1 MSEYINI
8 NKLFE
13 KLPESEL
20 KAVQVYF
27 DDFITDKFYKYKIN
41 VKILFL
47 SLVYK
52 EGQSPNTQKVM
63 TYKEFREL
71 FPHCEWLTIPRRS
84 WALPGVRSTFGGL
97 TSGSQIRLMKAYIK
111 ADRINYKTSF
121 YHECVVK
128 ECENQNKLNE
138 FIKNRSDAKVEIVN
152 ELASKCNINEDEI
165 DPDEF

>member
-84 WALPGVRSTFGGL
+84 FGAL
-97 TSGSQIRLMKAYIK
+97 TSGSQIRLRKAYIK

-138 FIKNRSDAKVEIVN
+138 FIKNRSDAKVEMAQSAADKVLVN

-165 DPDEF
+165 DPDMF

>member
-52 EGQSPNTQKVM
+52 NNTQKVM

-71 FPHCEWLTIPRRS
+71 FPECEWLTIPKRS
-84 WALPGVRSTFGGL
+84 FGGL

>member
-27 DDFITDKFYKYKIN
+27 DDFITDKFYKYKMNI
-41 VKILFL
+41 KILCL

-52 EGQSPNTQKVM
+52 NNTQKFM

-71 FPHCEWLTIPRRS
+71 FPQCEWLTIPKR
-84 WALPGVRSTFGGL
+84 AFGAL

-111 ADRINYKTSF
+111 ADRINYKTTF

-128 ECENQNKLNE
+128 EVDNQNKLNE
-138 FIKNRSDAKVEIVN
+138 FIKDRSDAKVEIVN
-152 ELASKCNINEDEI
+152 ELASKCNINDDEI

>member
-13 KLPESEL
+13 KLPEQEL

-41 VKILFL
+41 VKILFF

-52 EGQSPNTQKVM
+52 NKTQKVM

-71 FPHCEWLTIPRRS
+71 FPECEWLTIPKR
-84 WALPGVRSTFGGL
+84 AFGAL

-138 FIKNRSDAKVEIVN
+138 FIKNRSEAKVQIVN
-152 ELASKCNINEDEI
+152 ELSEKCNINDEEI
-165 DPDEF
+165 DPDLF

>member
-84 WALPGVRSTFGGL
+84 FGAL

-165 DPDEF
+165 DPDMF

>member
-27 DDFITDKFYKYKIN
+27 DDFITDKFYKYKMN

-71 FPHCEWLTIPRRS
+71 FPHCEWLTIPKRS
-84 WALPGVRSTFGGL
+84 FGAL

>member
-71 FPHCEWLTIPRRS
+71 FPHCEWLTIPKRS
-84 WALPGVRSTFGGL
+84 FGGL

-165 DPDEF
+165 DPDMF

>member
-27 DDFITDKFYKYKIN
+27 DDFITDKFYKYKMN

-52 EGQSPNTQKVM
+52 NNTQKVM

-71 FPHCEWLTIPRRS
+71 FPECEWLTIPRRS

-138 FIKNRSDAKVEIVN
+138 FIKNRSEAKVEIVN

>member
-27 DDFITDKFYKYKIN
+27 DDFITDKFYKYKMN

-52 EGQSPNTQKVM
+52 NNTQKVM

-71 FPHCEWLTIPRRS
+71 FPECEWLTIPRRS
-84 WALPGVRSTFGGL
+84 FGGL

-111 ADRINYKTSF
+111 ADRINYKTTF

-138 FIKNRSDAKVEIVN
+138 FIKNRSEAKVEIVN

>member
-27 DDFITDKFYKYKIN
+27 DDFITDKFYKYKMN

-52 EGQSPNTQKVM
+52 NNTQKVM

-71 FPHCEWLTIPRRS
+71 FPECEWLTIPKR
-84 WALPGVRSTFGGL
+84 AFGVL
-97 TSGSQIRLMKAYIK
+97 TSGSKMRLMKAYIK

-138 FIKNRSDAKVEIVN
+138 FIKNRSEAKVEIVN

>member
-52 EGQSPNTQKVM
+52 EGHSPGQSLNTQKVM

-71 FPHCEWLTIPRRS
+71 FPECEWLTIPRRS
-84 WALPGVRSTFGGL
+84 FGAL

-111 ADRINYKTSF
+111 ADRINYKTTF

-138 FIKNRSDAKVEIVN
+138 FIKNRSEAKVEIVN

>member
-27 DDFITDKFYKYKIN
+27 DDFITDKFYKYKMN

-52 EGQSPNTQKVM
+52 DNTQKVM

-71 FPHCEWLTIPRRS
+71 FPQCEWLTIPKRAFS
-84 WALPGVRSTFGGL
+84 GVM
-97 TSGSQIRLMKAYIK
+97 SGSQIRLMKAYIK

>member
-13 KLPESEL
+13 KLPEQEL

-52 EGQSPNTQKVM
+52 EGHSPGQSPNTQKVM

-71 FPHCEWLTIPRRS
+71 FPECEWLTIPKRS
-84 WALPGVRSTFGGL
+84 FGGL

>member
-27 DDFITDKFYKYKIN
+27 DDFITDKFYKYKMN

-52 EGQSPNTQKVM
+52 NNTQNVM

-71 FPHCEWLTIPRRS
+71 FPECEWLTIPKRA
-84 WALPGVRSTFGGL
+84 WALPGVQSTLGAL

>member
-27 DDFITDKFYKYKIN
+27 DDFITDKFYKYKMN

-84 WALPGVRSTFGGL
+84 FGAL

>member
-27 DDFITDKFYKYKIN
+27 DDFITDKFYKYKMN

-52 EGQSPNTQKVM
+52 DNTQKVM

-84 WALPGVRSTFGGL
+84 FGAL

-138 FIKNRSDAKVEIVN
+138 FIKNRSEAKVEIVN

>member
-1 MSEYINI
+1 MSAFITI

-27 DDFITDKFYKYKIN
+27 DDFITDRYSKYKIN

-52 EGQSPNTQKVM
+52 NNTQKVM
-63 TYKEFREL
+63 NYKEFREL
-71 FPHCEWLTIPRRS
+71 IPHCEWLTIPKRS
-84 WALPGVRSTFGGL
+84 FSQQSLNEL
-97 TSGSQIRLMKAYIK
+97 TKRMMKVYIK
-111 ADRINYKTSF
+111 ADKVNYKASF

-128 ECENQNKLNE
+128 EVDDQNKLNE
-138 FIKNRSDAKVEIVN
+138 FIKNRSDAKVQIVN
-152 ELASKCNINEDEI
+152 ELSEKCNINDDEI

>member
-84 WALPGVRSTFGGL
+84 FGAL

>member
-13 KLPESEL
+13 KLPEQEL

-27 DDFITDKFYKYKIN
+27 DDFITDKFYKYKMNI
-41 VKILFL
+41 KILCL

-52 EGQSPNTQKVM
+52 NNTQKFM

-71 FPHCEWLTIPRRS
+71 FPHCEWLTIPKR
-84 WALPGVRSTFGGL
+84 AFGAL

-111 ADRINYKTSF
+111 ADRINYKTTF

-152 ELASKCNINEDEI
+152 ELASKCNINDDEI

>member
-27 DDFITDKFYKYKIN
+27 DDFITDKFYKYKMN
-41 VKILFL
+41 VKILCL

-52 EGQSPNTQKVM
+52 EGHSPGQSPNTQKVM

-84 WALPGVRSTFGGL
+84 FGAL

>member
-27 DDFITDKFYKYKIN
+27 DDFITDKFYKYKMNI
-41 VKILFL
+41 KILCL

-52 EGQSPNTQKVM
+52 DNTQKVM

-71 FPHCEWLTIPRRS
+71 FPECEWLTIPKRS
-84 WALPGVRSTFGGL
+84 FAGL

-165 DPDEF
+165 DPDMF

>member
-27 DDFITDKFYKYKIN
+27 DDFITDKFYKYKMN

-52 EGQSPNTQKVM
+52 NNTQKVM

-71 FPHCEWLTIPRRS
+71 FPECEWLTIPKRS
-84 WALPGVRSTFGGL
+84 FGGL

-111 ADRINYKTSF
+111 ADRINYKTTF

>member
-27 DDFITDKFYKYKIN
+27 DDFITDKFYKYKMN

-52 EGQSPNTQKVM
+52 EGHSPGQSPNTQKFM

-71 FPHCEWLTIPRRS
+71 FPQCEWLTIPKR
-84 WALPGVRSTFGGL
+84 AFGVL

-138 FIKNRSDAKVEIVN
+138 FIKNRSEAKVQIVN
-152 ELASKCNINEDEI
+152 ELSEKCNINDEEI
-165 DPDEF
+165 DPDLF

>member
-27 DDFITDKFYKYKIN
+27 DDFITDKFYKYKMN

-52 EGQSPNTQKVM
+52 NNTQKVM

-71 FPHCEWLTIPRRS
+71 FPECEWLTIPRR
-84 WALPGVRSTFGGL
+84 AFGGL

-111 ADRINYKTSF
+111 ADRINYKTTF

>member
-1 MSEYINI
+1 MSAFITI

-27 DDFITDKFYKYKIN
+27 DDYITDRYYNNKIN

-52 EGQSPNTQKVM
+52 NNTQKVM
-63 TYKEFREL
+63 NYKEFREL
-71 FPHCEWLTIPRRS
+71 IPNCEWLTIPKRS
-84 WALPGVRSTFGGL
+84 FSQQTLNEL
-97 TSGSQIRLMKAYIK
+97 TKRLMKVYIK
-111 ADRINYKTSF
+111 ADKVNYKASF

-128 ECENQNKLNE
+128 EVDNQSKLNQ
-138 FIKNRSDAKVEIVN
+138 FIKDRNDAKVQIVN
-152 ELASKCNINEDEI
+152 ELAGKCNINDEEI
-165 DPDEF
+165 DPDDF

>member
-27 DDFITDKFYKYKIN
+27 DDFITDKFYKYKMN

-52 EGQSPNTQKVM
+52 NNTQKVM

-71 FPHCEWLTIPRRS
+71 FPECEWLTIPRRS
-84 WALPGVRSTFGGL
+84 FGAL

>member
-27 DDFITDKFYKYKIN
+27 DDFIPDKFYKYKMN

-52 EGQSPNTQKVM
+52 NNTQKVM

-71 FPHCEWLTIPRRS
+71 FPECEWLTIPRRS
-84 WALPGVRSTFGGL
+84 FGGL

-111 ADRINYKTSF
+111 ADRINYKTTF

-128 ECENQNKLNE
+128 ECENQNKLKE
-138 FIKNRSDAKVEIVN
+138 FIKNRSEAKVEIVN

-165 DPDEF
+165 DPDLF